1 MSGQFLRLNGEM
13 LNRGDGQGGIFSIVG
28 ECLAFDGETITLKAA
43 DGVEI
48 QFLNQGG
55 LDLQMGSFIEV
66 MGAHSEEGNQA
77 FIARE
82 LGSDFDL
89 SLYNE
94 LLTKVIPTRSQY
106 FA

>member
-48 QFLNQGG
+48 QFVNNGG
-55 LDLQMGSFIEV
+55 LDLQMVCVYSLD
-66 MGAHSEEGNQA
+66 SLKA
-77 FIARE
+77 FI
-82 LGSDFDL
+82 
-89 SLYNE
+89 
-94 LLTKVIPTRSQY
+94 VQY
-106 FA
+106 VYE